1 MFISTYYI
9 MSKLAFISGITGQ
22 DGSYLAELL
31 LEKGYKV
38 YGIIRRTSFLYNNS
52 RMKNIESR
60 VTLEYGDLTDGASLS
75 NYFNRIIINNPGFDV
90 FEVYNLAA
98 QSHVQISFEIPEY
111 TSLVD
116 GIGTLKMLEAIRTF
130 SIENMKKTRFY
141 QAGTSEMFGKVLET
155 PQSETTPFN
164 PQSPYA
170 CAKVYSHF
178 LVKNYRDGYKMFACN
193 GILFNHESPRRGAN
207 FVTMKIV
214 NGIKRLL
221 EQEKELDKIAIMK
234 SSGTHESVNG
244 GKNSDIEF
252 NKMEEDLNYVLTLGN
267 IDSQRDWGHAKD
279 YVRGMWMMLQQNT
292 PDDYVLATGYT
303 CSVRQFIER
312 CFEKFN
318 KTIIWEGK
326 GINEVGK
333 DKQSGRTMIKISKK
347 YFRPCEVDL
356 LLGCPHKAEQK
367 LGWKREY
374 DLDKLID
381 DMFENS

>member
-1 MFISTYYI
+1 MGE
-9 MSKLAFISGITGQ
+9 KLAFISGITGQ

-38 YGIIRRTSFLYNNS
+38 YGILRRTSFLYNNT
-52 RMKNIESR
+52 RLKHIEDKINF
-60 VTLEYGDLTDGASLS
+60 EYGDLTDGQALS
-75 NYFNRIIINNPGFDV
+75 NFFQRIITNNPKFTI

-116 GIGTLKMLEAIRTF
+116 GIGTLKMLESIRTF
-130 SIENMKKTRFY
+130 SKENLQKTRFY
-141 QAGTSEMFGKVLET
+141 QAGTSEMFGRVLET
-155 PQSETTPFN
+155 PQCETTPFN

-178 LVKNYRDGYKMFACN
+178 LVKNYREGYNMFACN

-207 FVTMKIV
+207 FVTMKTV
-214 NGIKRLL
+214 NGIKKLI
-221 EQEKELDKIAIMK
+221 EQETKLDEIRIMK
-234 SSGTHESVNG
+234 TSGKHESEQN
-244 GKNSDIEF
+244 GKNNDLDF
-252 NKMEEDLNYVLTLGN
+252 TQMEKKLDYVLTLGN

-279 YVRGMWMMLQQNT
+279 YVRGMWLMLQQDD

-312 CFEKFN
+312 SFAKFG
-318 KTIIWEGK
+318 KTILWEGT
-326 GINEVGK
+326 GVDEVGK
-333 DKQSGRTMIKISKK
+333 DSKTGRVFIKISEK

-356 LLGCPHKAEQK
+356 LLGCPHKAEET
-367 LGWKREY
+367 LGWTRDY